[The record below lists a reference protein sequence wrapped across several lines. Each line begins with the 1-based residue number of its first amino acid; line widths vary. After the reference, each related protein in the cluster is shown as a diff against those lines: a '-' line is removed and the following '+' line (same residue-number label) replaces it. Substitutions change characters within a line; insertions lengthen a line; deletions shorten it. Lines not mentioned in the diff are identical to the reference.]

1 MATVI
6 DWSDVEGTARDMA
19 GNHRRFD
26 SFAWW
31 ERPAD
36 DENWTVV
43 YVSNRDSTLIDQSNA
58 AEIEK
63 ALEPFIEDETVIPQS
78 HSHWAVGYVDGYVI
92 RVFNGDGTITPAFRT
107 WCELQE
113 SLSDYPLL
121 NEEDYSEREY
131 EATIEN
137 ITSAGRRFVKD
148 DAPDE
153 WADEVF
159 SWLWDNHQR
168 EIENRDDQGGYPSDE
183 YLKRALLAL
192 GWLDIEYM
200 PPQTLSCHICGR
212 IVKDWEEGDSTD
224 IPPHYPH
231 LDVNGHATAADPT
244 ATDLCLGTG
253 LEGVVE
259 YDE

>member
-1 MATVI
+1 MPTTL
-6 DWSDVEGTARDMA
+6 DWADVETAAHDMA
-19 GNHRRFD
+19 GNHRKFE

-43 YVSNRDSTLIDQSNA
+43 YTSNRDSGLLDQSNA

-63 ALEPFIEDETVIPQS
+63 ALEPFIDGGDVIPQS
-78 HSHWAVGYVDGYVI
+78 HSHWGVGWVDGFVI
-92 RVFNGDGTITPAFRT
+92 RVFNQDGTITPAFRV

-137 ITSAGRRFVKD
+137 ITSGGRRFVKD

-153 WADEVF
+153 WADEVYT
-159 SWLWDNHQR
+159 WLSDNHQR
-168 EIENRDDQGGYPSDE
+168 EVENRDDQGGYPSDE

-192 GWLDIEYM
+192 GWLDKDHM

-212 IVKDWEEGDSTD
+212 VVCEYEDGKPTTVPS
-224 IPPHYPH
+224 HYPWPD
-231 LDVNGHATAADPT
+231 LDGYATPADTNAAD
-244 ATDLCLGTG
+244 ACLGTG

-259 YDE
+259 YEE